1 MIFHPIE
8 PVFNSDAEILILGSF
23 PSVKSREQGFFY
35 GHRQNRFWKVIAYL
49 CGRDEPQS
57 IDEKKKLLQSNG
69 IAVWDVIHS
78 CDIKGSSDSSI
89 TNVTVNDISK
99 ILNAADIRGIFA
111 NGARAYDLYMK
122 YIFPENR
129 VRAVKLPSTSP
140 ANASWSQDALI
151 EKWSE
156 ELALCGFKKVK
167 MDR

>member
-1 MIFHPIE
+1 MNTIIFHPIE

-129 VRAVKLPSTSP
+129 VRAVKLPSQARLMPRGVRTHSSRNGVKNSHY
-140 ANASWSQDALI
+140 ADS
-151 EKWSE
+151 
-156 ELALCGFKKVK
+156 KK
-167 MDR
+167 